1 MINYYKIETIIV
13 IPTYNIGDEFRFNDY
28 KFFLK
33 NNENVFLCFVNDG
46 STDQT
51 FTYLEKLNS
60 AFKNQIHIISYQ
72 TNLGKAEATRKGI
85 NYCNTH
91 YNFNTIGFLDV
102 DLATSLQ
109 EFMRLNSLITNEKE
123 FIFGSRKS
131 TSKNKIFRKCYRF
144 FIGRI
149 IAFII
154 SKILNLNTYD
164 TQCGCKV
171 FTKNLSI
178 IIFNE
183 KFISKWLFDVEL
195 FLRMKTYY
203 GIELTRQKISETTLN
218 KWEDRGSSK
227 ISFFYIFKLWIDLFN
242 INKKYST
249 KHYFTNKKQLK
260 NEL

>member
-1 MINYYKIETIIV
+1 MTNYCKIETIIV
-13 IPTYNIGDEFRFNDY
+13 IPTYNIGDEFLFNDY
-28 KFFLK
+28 NFFLK
-33 NNENVFLCFVNDG
+33 NNENIFLCFVNDG

-51 FTYLEKLNS
+51 FTYLKKLNS

-131 TSKNKIFRKCYRF
+131 TNKNNIIRKYYRF

-218 KWEDRGSSK
+218 KWEDRGNSK
-227 ISFFYIFKLWIDLFN
+227 ISFLYLFKLWIDLFK

-249 KHYFTNKKQLK
+249 NYDSINIKQLK
-260 NEL
+260 NEV

>member
-1 MINYYKIETIIV
+1 MTNYCKIETIIV
-13 IPTYNIGDEFRFNDY
+13 IPTYNIGDEFLFNDY
-28 KFFLK
+28 YFFLK
-33 NNENVFLCFVNDG
+33 NNENIFLCFVNDG

-51 FTYLEKLNS
+51 FTYLKKLNS

-131 TSKNKIFRKCYRF
+131 TNKNNIIRKYYRF

-171 FTKNLSI
+171 FTKN
-178 IIFNE
+178 
-183 KFISKWLFDVEL
+183 
-195 FLRMKTYY
+195 Y
-203 GIELTRQKISETTLN
+203 
-218 KWEDRGSSK
+218 
-227 ISFFYIFKLWIDLFN
+227 
-242 INKKYST
+242 
-249 KHYFTNKKQLK
+249 QL
-260 NEL
+260 